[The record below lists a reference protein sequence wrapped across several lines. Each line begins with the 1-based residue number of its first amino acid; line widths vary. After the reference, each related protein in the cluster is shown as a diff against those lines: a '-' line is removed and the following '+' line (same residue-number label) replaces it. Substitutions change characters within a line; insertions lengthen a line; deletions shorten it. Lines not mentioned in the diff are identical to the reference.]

1 MKRKTM
7 KRKTSFPFAFL
18 STFRNFVP
26 EMKKWTVEDAREL
39 YNIGGWG
46 TSYFGVNEEGNVFV
60 TPCKD
65 ETQID
70 LHEVMSELALRDV
83 ESPVLQESRRRVWLQ
98 G

>member
-1 MKRKTM
+1 M

-46 TSYFGVNEEGNVFV
+46 TSYFGVNEEGNVYV

-70 LHEVMSELALRDV
+70 LHEVMSELLNRK
-83 ESPVLQESRRRVWLQ
+83 
-98 G
+98 